1 MTHTPGFHPPTP
13 PPYCRAAVNGVSIHP
28 SGRLALTVGAD
39 KALRLWDLTKGRP
52 AFTAP
57 LPTEPLGVK
66 WSDDGTLFAVL
77 HEGGVTMHD
86 GATGAQVRTL
96 SPPAGTRL
104 LDMTLFTAPGSGKG
118 APPVNVVAV
127 GCEGGDV
134 RLWEAGGAWC
144 RVLPTGHARRVRCV
158 AYTDAVKPVAAP
170 SAASAA
176 AAPADAAA
184 PNVDLHP
191 LSKMSAAASARVTLS
206 QPGPFLV
213 TVDSEAT
220 VKLWHVPGLLA
231 ASAGGKGAASAS
243 GDFVLSGIEPAA
255 TLKTGSPARATAL
268 AATRLRT
275 RAQSEMKG
283 HAGAPSAAAAAA
295 APGGKPVKPPQQQQG
310 GGKKE
315 KQHHQLPQAAGL
327 KRPRAPEDG
336 DASAAAPHPPKGKHQ
351 GSSAPAAQPAAA
363 AAPFAFGFK
372 INAKQRP
379 LPAAAPEA
387 APSADGEAAAAAAPP
402 VTSGEQPPA
411 GSKKSKHQPQPQGAD
426 GGAGGGKKGDA
437 KGKGVRFAV

>member
-1 MTHTPGFHPPTP
+1 
-13 PPYCRAAVNGVSIHP
+13 VSIHP

-52 AFTAP
+52 AFTAH
-57 LPTEPLGVK
+57 LPAEPLGVK
-66 WSDDGTLFAVL
+66 WSDDGALFAVL
-77 HEGGVTMHD
+77 HEGGVSVHD

-118 APPVNVVAV
+118 AAPVNVIAV

-158 AYTDAVKPVAAP
+158 AYTDAVKPVPAAAP
-170 SAASAA
+170 AASSSAA
-176 AAPADAAA
+176 AAATAAA
-184 PNVDLHP
+184 PPNVDLHP
-191 LSKMSAAASARVTLS
+191 LSKMNAAAAARVTLS

-220 VKLWHVPGLLA
+220 VKMWHVPGLLA
-231 ASAGGKGAASAS
+231 AAAAPAPGGKAASAP
-243 GDFVLSGIEPAA
+243 GDIVLSGIEPAA

-268 AATRLRT
+268 ATTRLRT

-283 HAGAPSAAAAAA
+283 HVGATAGAAGTTSSSSAAAA
-295 APGGKPVKPPQQQQG
+295 GGKPAKQPAQPSQQQSQPKPQQQG

-315 KQHHQLPQAAGL
+315 KQHQSAAGQ

-336 DASAAAPHPPKGKHQ
+336 AAAAAAPPPSKGKQQ
-351 GSSAPAAQPAAA
+351 GGGSAPAAPPAAA
-363 AAPFAFGFK
+363 PAPFAFGFK

-379 LPAAAPEA
+379 VPAPEPA
-387 APSADGEAAAAAAPP
+387 SEGGAAAAAGAAAPP
-402 VTSGEQPPA
+402 AASGEQPPVA
-411 GSKKSKHQPQPQGAD
+411 SSSKKSKHQPQQGSD
-426 GGAGGGKKGDA
+426 GAGGGRKGDA
-437 KGKGVRFAV
+437 KGKGVRFAL